1 MRVLF
6 VGEGP
11 HDIGRRDAFNP
22 DESQR
27 PGVVQVLARK
37 VCSHLADDSPA
48 LRWSELARFH
58 PDAKKRGFGAKMK
71 AAALIAERRLG
82 CVGIVCVTDRDRDDD
97 RVRQIAEGAE
107 ALRGT
112 TRVAS
117 GIAVESVE
125 AWTLGAPE
133 AIAEELGLDE
143 KAVRQSYPGAHVE
156 ALYQNSGHLDHRPK
170 DLVEKIADRS
180 GREPG
185 QEFRVRVAERTNV
198 SRLERA
204 CPAGFAPFAAS
215 LREAFAGAPQE
226 TDRSDS

>member
-11 HDIGRRDAFNP
+11 HDIGRRDLFNP

-71 AAALIAERRLG
+71 AAALIAERRFG

-97 RVRQIAEGAE
+97 RVRQIAEGAD

-143 KAVRQSYPGAHVE
+143 KAVRRSYPGAPVE
-156 ALYQNSGHLDHRPK
+156 ALYPSRRRCARPSRPRLRRPTAPTHRGGATQP
-170 DLVEKIADRS
+170 
-180 GREPG
+180 
-185 QEFRVRVAERTNV
+185 
-198 SRLERA
+198 LERL
-204 CPAGFAPFAAS
+204 PTHLGRFP
-215 LREAFAGAPQE
+215 
-226 TDRSDS
+226 